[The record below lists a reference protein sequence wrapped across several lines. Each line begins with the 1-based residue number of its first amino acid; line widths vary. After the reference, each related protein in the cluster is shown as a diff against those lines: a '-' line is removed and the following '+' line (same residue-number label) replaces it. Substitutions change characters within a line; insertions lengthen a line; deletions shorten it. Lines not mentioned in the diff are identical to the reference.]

1 MQRSMDTS
9 FESKDLVAGRLNF
22 APAEAVLAAR
32 AVQDSIISIGDL

>member
-22 APAEAVLAAR
+22 APAKAALAAR
-32 AVQDSIISIGDL
+32 AVQDGIISIGDL